1 MRRHYLG
8 IAALG
13 AAIIAV
19 AGCAATEPTTGSTR
33 NTVISV
39 QYGIVQSV
47 EQVKMDAHYGSGA
60 VVGGGLGLLAASGRS
75 GTTQA
80 GAAVAGAI
88 IGALVQKHRAGA
100 ADRYTVL
107 LNNGQTIEIVT
118 EHHDIAAGDC
128 VAVEQ
133 GDHANIRRVSPV
145 MCNTGSSAPGYAELH
160 AANVAESQECEAAK
174 KEMLAAT
181 TEAEGDL
188 AYKKMRAFCEH

>member
-1 MRRHYLG
+1 MKEHHFRRVV
-8 IAALG
+8 LG
-13 AAIIAV
+13 AAAMIM

-47 EQVKMDAHYGSGA
+47 EQVKMDPHYGSGA

-88 IGALVQKHRAGA
+88 IGALVQKHRAGT
-100 ADRYTVL
+100 ADRHTVR
-107 LNNGQTIEIVT
+107 LNNGQTIAIVT

-145 MCNTGSSAPGYAELH
+145 MCNTASSAPGYEEMH
-160 AANVAESQECEAAK
+160 AANVAESQECEVAK
-174 KEMLAAT
+174 KEMLGAT